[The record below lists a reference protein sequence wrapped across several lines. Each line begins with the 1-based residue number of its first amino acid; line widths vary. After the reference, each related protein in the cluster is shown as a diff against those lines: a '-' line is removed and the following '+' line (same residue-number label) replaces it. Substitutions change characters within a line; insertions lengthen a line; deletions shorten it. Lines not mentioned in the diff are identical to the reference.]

1 MVGCNSLDLFH
12 DRLLRKLFEGLGRQL
27 FATYLSLH
35 HRVVARLDDRFH
47 VLLVQCVSQILLRSG
62 RVGQA
67 ESTLP
72 DVSLGALLIYELE
85 SFCCIGEVT
94 GFSTRE
100 VPCLYLLDEIPLVR
114 IIVLRL
120 RSF

>member
-1 MVGCNSLDLFH
+1 MSQV
-12 DRLLRKLFEGLGRQL
+12 LLR
-27 FATYLSLH
+27 A
-35 HRVVARLDDRFH
+35 
-47 VLLVQCVSQILLRSG
+47 G

-67 ESTLP
+67 ESTLS
-72 DVSLGALLIYELE
+72 DVPLGALLIYELE

-100 VPCLYLLDEIPLVR
+100 VPCLYLLDSVPLMGV
-114 IIVLRL
+114 IVLRL

>member
-1 MVGCNSLDLFH
+1 M
-12 DRLLRKLFEGLGRQL
+12 
-27 FATYLSLH
+27 
-35 HRVVARLDDRFH
+35 VARLDDRFH

-94 GFSTRE
+94 GFSTRK
-100 VPCLYLLDEIPLVR
+100 VPCLHLLDQIPLVR